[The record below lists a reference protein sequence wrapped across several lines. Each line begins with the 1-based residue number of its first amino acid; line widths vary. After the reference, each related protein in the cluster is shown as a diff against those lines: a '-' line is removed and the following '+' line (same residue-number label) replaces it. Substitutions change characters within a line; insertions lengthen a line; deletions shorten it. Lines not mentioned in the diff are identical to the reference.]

1 MKTYEEVAKSVFEK
15 SEKYFEEKA
24 IRAKHI
30 KTAATTMS
38 CFCLAA
44 VLVVG
49 AIAALNSNLTEGS
62 VGGASGEQSAGDGEN
77 NENIVAD
84 VTTTLPV
91 ATSIIYSED
100 EIVTSP
106 PYIGDVS
113 TSVMPDPDDTDTICE
128 LPVADDQSNYKWQ
141 TVEEILGAD
150 YGVVNPGGVNV
161 SPFLAYDGALYVS
174 YSPEDEKT
182 GRYYAPMGYA
192 YFGENFPCTAYA
204 VKDEPNLIA
213 IELNSAIWEYRRLFN
228 CNFEIG
234 GEKFEIAHSA
244 LMDIDHTRGYF
255 TLTTKDFTVYEA
267 VRLQGEPS
275 DTKEYIV
282 DLLPVL
288 EREFPDLFSDTDDAD
303 YGDRWWI
310 ATSCIPADTPSICE
324 PGHDFLADHSLPINT
339 LTDVTPSDI
348 DNILAPAAAAAYS
361 DTYYKS
367 VFVLA
372 ETGSEIYSL
381 VDGEVVMADWGYGTG
396 WTVEVKMSNGKSV
409 KHFHLSEMLAK
420 VGDTVTRGQVI
431 GLAGTTGITT
441 HSGAGYM
448 FVTDHTDAH
457 ETDAHHN
464 DAHEADSH
472 HNGTHH

>member
-30 KTAATTMS
+30 KTAATAMS

-44 VLVVG
+44 VLTVG
-49 AIAALNSNLTEGS
+49 AVAALNSSLTEGS
-62 VGGASGEQSAGDGEN
+62 VDGASGEQSADDGEN
-77 NENIVAD
+77 NENIVTD
-84 VTTTLPV
+84 VTTTPPV
-91 ATSIIYSED
+91 TTSILFSE
-100 EIVTSP
+100 EEVVTNP
-106 PYIGDVS
+106 LYGGDVT
-113 TSVMPDPDDTDTICE
+113 TSVIPEPDDTDTICQ

-150 YGVVNPGGVNV
+150 YGTLNPGGVNV
-161 SPFLAYDGALYVS
+161 STFLAYDGALYVS
-174 YSPEDEKT
+174 YSPEDAKT
-182 GRYYAPMGYA
+182 GRQYALTGDYA
-192 YFGENFPCTAYA
+192 YFGEKFPCEAYA

-244 LMDIDHTRGYF
+244 LMDIDYICRNKGVLQTE
-255 TLTTKDFTVYEA
+255 DFTVYEA

-275 DTKEYIV
+275 DTKEYLV

-288 EREFPDLFSDTDDAD
+288 EREFPNLFSDTDDAN

-324 PGHDFLADHSLPINT
+324 PGHDFLADPSLPPNT

-367 VFVLA
+367 VFVPA
-372 ETGSEIYSL
+372 ETGTEIYSL
-381 VDGEVVMADWGYGTG
+381 VEGEVIMAEYYHGLGY
-396 WTVEVKMSNGKSV
+396 TVEVKMTNGKSV
-409 KHFHLSEMLAK
+409 RHFHLGEMLVEA
-420 VGDTVTRGQVI
+420 GDTVTRGQVI
-431 GLAGTTGITT
+431 GLAGTTGITSY
-441 HSGAGYM
+441 SGAGYM
-448 FVTDHTDAH
+448 FITD
-457 ETDAHHN
+457 
-464 DAHEADSH
+464 
-472 HNGTHH
+472 